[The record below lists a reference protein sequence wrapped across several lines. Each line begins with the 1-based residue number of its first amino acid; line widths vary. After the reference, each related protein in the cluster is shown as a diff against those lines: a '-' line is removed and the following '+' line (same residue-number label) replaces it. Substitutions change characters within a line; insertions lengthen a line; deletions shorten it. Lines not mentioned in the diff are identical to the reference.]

1 LQDLKFPSYQF
12 NIKREADQVF
22 IFDEVRKKW
31 LVLTP
36 EEWVR
41 QHVVFYL
48 VGEKGYMPGLIGVE
62 KSIKVNQRIK
72 RFDLVCFDQE
82 AKPLLIV
89 ECKAP
94 EVPITQHTLEQAMR
108 YNSEVQA
115 KYLMLTNGLEI
126 VVGRINYESKQL
138 EYLQEIPSFEEC

>member
-1 LQDLKFPSYQF
+1 MQDLKFPSCQF
-12 NIKREADQVF
+12 NIKREADQVY

-48 VGEKGYMPGLIGVE
+48 VGEKGYLPGLIGIE
-62 KSIKVNQRIK
+62 KTIKVNQRNQ
-72 RFDLVCFDQE
+72 RFDLVCFDND

-94 EVPITQHTLEQAMR
+94 EVSITQATLEQTLR

-126 VVGRINYESKQL
+126 VVGRINYE
-138 EYLQEIPSFEEC
+138 FF

>member
-1 LQDLKFPSYQF
+1 
-12 NIKREADQVF
+12 
-22 IFDEVRKKW
+22 
-31 LVLTP
+31 VLTP

-48 VGEKGYMPGLIGVE
+48 VGEKGYLPGLIGVE
-62 KSIKVNQRIK
+62 KTIKVNQRNK
-72 RFDLVCFDQE
+72 RFDLVCFDND

-94 EVPITQHTLEQAMR
+94 EVPISQATLEQALR

-115 KYLMLTNGLEI
+115 KYLMLTNGMEI
-126 VVGRINYESKQL
+126 VIGRINYASKQL
-138 EYLQEIPSFEEC
+138 EYLKEIPPFEKA